1 MNSINFKLKGLTC
14 EACIK
19 LATGRIKKIPG
30 VQDVKISLETGDAK
44 VVGIADID
52 LDIIKHSLIDTNYNV
67 ISN

>member
-30 VQDVKISLETGDAK
+30 VKDVKISLETGDAK
-44 VVGIADID
+44 VVSIADID
-52 LDIIKHSLIDTNYNV
+52 LDIIKHSIVDTNYNV
-67 ISN
+67 TN